1 MVCHKDHLV
10 DHFCKIGT
18 IDVTIQCYLQS
29 VIVEFSQIATC
40 QHELVVRMF
49 GVPKNVFPLMV
60 FYRGF
65 TKILRTDYVKWKE
78 ENRLQH
84 DGVNAVVCLYHISF
98 RAFSVKSIG
107 ASFCTGEGFVS
118 MFLNALIVVS
128 FDLCSFLDAM
138 GDCRT
143 EHLGEPL

>member
-1 MVCHKDHLV
+1 MVCPKDHLV
-10 DHFCKIGT
+10 DHFCKTGT

-29 VIVEFSQIATC
+29 VIVESSQIATS
-40 QHELVVRMF
+40 QHELVVHMF

-84 DGVNAVVCLYHISF
+84 DGVNAVVCLFHISF
-98 RAFSVKSIG
+98 GAF
-107 ASFCTGEGFVS
+107 
-118 MFLNALIVVS
+118 
-128 FDLCSFLDAM
+128 
-138 GDCRT
+138 
-143 EHLGEPL
+143 LG